1 MNELL
6 NAIVISDME
15 LKHDNSDYELEEVF
29 NDYDIK
35 KQEYHPIRCVDG
47 VERKFQSNG

>member
-6 NAIVISDME
+6 NAIAVSDVE
-15 LKHDNSDYELEEVF
+15 LKHDNSDYELEEVISG
-29 NDYDIK
+29 YDIL